1 MPIRRSFFMR
11 NLRKEVTISCAMVA
25 IIFQESTLST
35 YNGSAFLYNG
45 RKEGVK
51 HMKIGILKE
60 IKNNENRVALPPA
73 GVYELVQ
80 EGHEVLVETSAGI
93 GSTFADEAYR
103 EVGATIV
110 STAADAWGAD
120 MVMKVKEPLPEEYP
134 YLRPGLLLFTYLHV
148 AANPDLAKVLMSSKV
163 RAIAYENVQLA
174 NGALP
179 LLSPMSEIAGRMA
192 VQIGAQFLEKVYGG
206 KGILLSG
213 VPGVRKGQVTII
225 GGGVAGTNAAAMA
238 LGLGAQVTI
247 LDVSIPRLQELD
259 QLFGGQVQTLFSNR
273 FNIEAAIRQADLVI
287 GAVLLPGKKAP
298 NLVSREMVK
307 AMAEKSV
314 IVDIAIDQGGIFETE
329 DRVTTHDDPTY
340 IQEEVIHYAVAN
352 MPGAVPQTATLAL
365 SIATLPYAKQ
375 LAADPENALR
385 TNAALARGVIA
396 FDGHFTLKEAAQ
408 DLAIDAIELSELI

>member
-1 MPIRRSFFMR
+1 
-11 NLRKEVTISCAMVA
+11 
-25 IIFQESTLST
+25 
-35 YNGSAFLYNG
+35 
-45 RKEGVK
+45 
-51 HMKIGILKE
+51 MKIGIPKE

-80 EGHEVLVETSAGI
+80 EGHEVLVEANAGI
-93 GSTFADEAYR
+93 GSTFSDEAYR
-103 EVGATIV
+103 AVGATIV
-110 STAADAWGAD
+110 ANAADVWAAD
-120 MVMKVKEPLPEEYP
+120 MVMKVKELLPEEYS
-134 YLRPGLLLFTYLHV
+134 YLRAGLLLFTYLHV
-148 AANPDLAKVLMSSKV
+148 AANPELAKALMSSKV
-163 RAIAYENVQLA
+163 RAIGYENVQLA
-174 NGALP
+174 NGTLP

-192 VQIGAQFLEKVYGG
+192 VQIGAQFLEKIYGG
-206 KGILLSG
+206 KGVLLSG

-225 GGGVAGTNAAAMA
+225 GGGVAGTNAAKMA

-259 QLFGGQVQTLFSNR
+259 QLFDGQVQTLFSNR
-273 FNIEAAIRQADLVI
+273 FNIEAAIQQADLVI

-298 NLVSREMVK
+298 NLVTREMVK
-307 AMAEKSV
+307 TMAEKSV

-340 IQEEVIHYAVAN
+340 IQENVIHYAVAN

-375 LAADPENALR
+375 LAADPEKALR

-408 DLAIDAIELSELI
+408 DLAIDAVDLSELI